1 MPILV
6 RRISRAKWD
15 KIDIMKDDDPVADA
29 ITSCLRTYNNT
40 LSTWLIENE
49 EQLDAAILALITGSK
64 VEKLDSFQ
72 LIYFNEE
79 MLNSLDLKLEST
91 EGDTVIDKLKSS
103 HRDISELTYT
113 KIGKVKDVVLDCL
126 KNDRFKSVT
135 KGELKKLLA
144 EAISKDQLKFEDLHE
159 NVIKELKKK

>member
-15 KIDIMKDDDPVADA
+15 KIDIVRDNDPVADA
-29 ITSCLRTYNNT
+29 ITSCLRTFNNT

-49 EQLDAAILALITGSK
+49 EQLNEAILALITGPK

-72 LIYFNEE
+72 IIYFNEK
-79 MLNSLDLKLEST
+79 MLHDLGLKLEST
-91 EGDTVIDKLKSS
+91 EGDTIIDALKNS

-126 KNDRFKSVT
+126 KNNRFKSVT

-144 EAISKDQLKFEDLHE
+144 DAISKKQLSFEDLHE
-159 NVIKELKKK
+159 NIVKELQK